1 MEHHEAYLRYLNHNP
16 KVPLMNLLVSRVA
29 YAPTVEFPLGVFTAC
44 VWPALAPIVSFVV
57 PLR

>member
-1 MEHHEAYLRYLNHNP
+1 
-16 KVPLMNLLVSRVA
+16 MNLLVSRVA